1 MLLDWYGAHADRPGF
16 VAAAEAIHR
25 AVDAVLE
32 HPQLVTADLGGP
44 LGTRAYTAEVIA
56 RLS

>member
-1 MLLDWYGAHADRPGF
+1 M
-16 VAAAEAIHR
+16 AAEAIQR
-25 AVDAVLE
+25 ADHAVLE
-32 HPQLVTADLGGP
+32 HPQLVTADLRGP